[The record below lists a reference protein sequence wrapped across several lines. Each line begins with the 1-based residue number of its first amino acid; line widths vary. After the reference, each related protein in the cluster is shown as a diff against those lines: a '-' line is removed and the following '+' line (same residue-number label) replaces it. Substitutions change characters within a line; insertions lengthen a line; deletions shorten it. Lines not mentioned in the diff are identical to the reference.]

1 MKKRRFQASLTDF
14 DPVLLE
20 FVAKIMVHPVEEADD
35 TLVRR
40 SMQMRKNLFRGTIL
54 VLVS

>member
-1 MKKRRFQASLTDF
+1 VKKRRFQASLTDF